1 MKLIKKY
8 GFGAKA
14 FLLQRYY
21 GRKYR
26 GEIEKDRKKIVE
38 DIAEYTGTSQDI
50 AKSKIEVGE
59 KMFRVEWN
67 QGNPQ
72 TPSEVLKF
80 YEESDW
86 LIYELA
92 YFNYFGSLYAYI
104 GRKKAAMQARD
115 RTLDY
120 GGGIGTISL
129 MLSGRGL
136 EDVTHYELSG
146 KTMEFARWRFN
157 KRCPNVVV
165 IEGLETEDRLDGLYG
180 TIVCLEVIEHLKD
193 PALHLRRLTD
203 HLAEN
208 GKLYI
213 TASFGSHGGASK
225 FHFESEK
232 TLPELLRD
240 VGLSSK
246 YPIFGMWAVA
256 TK

>member
-1 MKLIKKY
+1 MWPIKRY
-8 GFGAKA
+8 GFRVKA
-14 FLLQRYY
+14 SLCQRYY

-26 GEIEKDRKKIVE
+26 DDLKRDREKIVE
-38 DIAEYTGTSQDI
+38 DIAEYTGTPQDN
-50 AKSKIEVGE
+50 AKSKINAGE
-59 KMFRVEWN
+59 KMFRAEWN
-67 QGNPQ
+67 RSNPK
-72 TPSEVLKF
+72 TPAEVLKF
-80 YEESDW
+80 YEESEW

-92 YFNYFGSLYAYI
+92 YFNYFGSPYAYI
-104 GRKKAAMQARD
+104 GRKKAAMQAMG

-129 MLSGRGL
+129 MISERGL
-136 EDVTHYELSG
+136 KDVTHYELSG
-146 KTMEFARWRFN
+146 KTMEFARWRFK
-157 KRCPNVVV
+157 KRCPNVVA
-165 IEGLETEDRLDGLYG
+165 IEGSETEDRLDGLYR
-180 TIVCLEVIEHLKD
+180 TIVCLEVMEHLKD
-193 PALHLRRLTD
+193 LMLHLKRLAD

-232 TLPELLRD
+232 TLPELLHD